1 MSETKTHVNVA
12 HAKTESRAAPHT
24 KGKSEHTK
32 PVKDKDVIHH
42 DYIDATNLVV
52 GRMASVVAENL
63 LRGHYVTIVNAEKAV
78 FTGNPIILVKLW
90 QTRLDLRPRGNPE
103 NAPRFHK
110 MPDRIVKSIIQG
122 MMPAR
127 NMRGREALKHLKV
140 FIGTPTNLTAQK
152 FHPVKQAQH
161 DKIKGIFTV
170 RELSESLGY
179 SLLK

>member
-1 MSETKTHVNVA
+1 MSETKTHQM
-12 HAKTESRAAPHT
+12 PM
-24 KGKSEHTK
+24 KGKSAHTK
-32 PVKDKDVIHH
+32 PVKEKDVVHQ
-42 DYIDATNLVV
+42 DYIDASNLVV

-63 LRGHYVTIVNAEKAV
+63 LRGHYVTIINAEKAV
-78 FTGNPIILVKLW
+78 FTGNPVILVKLW

-110 MPDRIVKSIIQG
+110 MPDRIVKSIIAG

-140 FIGTPTNLTAQK
+140 FIGKPTGMEKQT
-152 FHPVKQAQH
+152 FHPVKEAQH
-161 DKIKGIFTV
+161 DKIKGTFTV